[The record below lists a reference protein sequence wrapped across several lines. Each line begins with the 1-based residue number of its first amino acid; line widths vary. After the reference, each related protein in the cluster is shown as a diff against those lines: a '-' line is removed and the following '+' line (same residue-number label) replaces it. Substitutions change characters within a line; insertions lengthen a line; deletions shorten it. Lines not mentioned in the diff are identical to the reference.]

1 MDVHWNMRQSGGHA
15 VDLPIRPVTLRP
27 CLSTG
32 LPFLLF
38 ELFLSTSF
46 IGPHRAVET
55 AATKFAKSAFA
66 DWNASMQTGFFA
78 TFCYDFRPAAELS
91 DKKAPWRRTAKGFEK
106 CL

>member
-1 MDVHWNMRQSGGHA
+1 
-15 VDLPIRPVTLRP
+15 L
-27 CLSTG
+27 
-32 LPFLLF
+32 
-38 ELFLSTSF
+38 
-46 IGPHRAVET
+46 ET